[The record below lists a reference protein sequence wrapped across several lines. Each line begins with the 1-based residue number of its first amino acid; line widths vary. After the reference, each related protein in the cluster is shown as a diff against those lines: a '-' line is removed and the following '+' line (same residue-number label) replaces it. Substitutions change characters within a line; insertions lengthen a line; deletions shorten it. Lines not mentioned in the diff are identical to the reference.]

1 MDELLH
7 LVVYIEK
14 GAPTYLG
21 CSKRST
27 HCLFQSSLGGMGELS
42 PEKLTI
48 PTHKTAAKFCALN
61 FSPGQ

>member
-21 CSKRST
+21 CSKRNT

-42 PEKLTI
+42 PKNLQFR
-48 PTHKTAAKFCALN
+48 PTERLPN
-61 FSPGQ
+61 FVL